1 MGLHKIS
8 AIEVYI
14 ICCTNRFPLS
24 HKGGGREGQFW
35 EGGVGGRGMCLYIYS
50 LNVQCV
56 SLWYVNVGVM

>member
-24 HKGGGREGQFW
+24 HKGGEGKGSFGRVVWEEG
-35 EGGVGGRGMCLYIYS
+35 VCVCIYS

-56 SLWYVNVGVM
+56 SLLYVNVGVM